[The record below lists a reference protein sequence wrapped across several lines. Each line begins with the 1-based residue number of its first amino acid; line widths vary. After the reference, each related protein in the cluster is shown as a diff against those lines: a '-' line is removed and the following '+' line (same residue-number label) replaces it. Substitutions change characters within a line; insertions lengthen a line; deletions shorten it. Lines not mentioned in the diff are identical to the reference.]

1 MFSPTIGHLSDTQG
15 TVLLTSDPMGWSMA
29 LSSRR
34 PVGRSITRAAVG
46 LVAAG
51 LLASCGGN
59 TTAGRPVEQTTASHS
74 AGKSSELRLG
84 CATYCQDAGIVNG
97 DAGEGQPAVTIVSS
111 DQPQGPYPDP
121 SGTVTADADG
131 YVPMVLKC
139 NLAVQ
144 CRGSLVLAVL
154 RGIDQGSPDSRSDL
168 VIDAGATT
176 TLGVR
181 LGPVALPWLQSHGSA
196 GFYVFVD
203 VGPSFGCDGRVY
215 EGETHS
221 GLPPCGYP
229 PVHGYA
235 VAAISDL
242 KVLAAG

>member
-1 MFSPTIGHLSDTQG
+1 
-15 TVLLTSDPMGWSMA
+15 MGWSMA

-46 LVAAG
+46 LAAAG
-51 LLASCGGN
+51 LVASCGGN
-59 TTAGRPVEQTTASHS
+59 TIAGRPVEQTTASQS
-74 AGKSSELRLG
+74 VGQSSELRLG

-111 DQPQGPYPDP
+111 DQLHGPDLDS

-131 YVPMVLKC
+131 YAPVVLKC

-154 RGIDQGSPDSRSDL
+154 RGIDQGHPDSRSDL
-168 VIDAGATT
+168 AIDAGATT

-181 LGPVALPWLQSHGSA
+181 LGTVALPWLQSHGSA

-203 VGPSFGCDGRVY
+203 VGPSFGCAGLVY
-215 EGETHS
+215 EGGTHS
-221 GLPPCGYP
+221 GLPPCDS

-235 VAAISDL
+235 VVAISDL

>member
-1 MFSPTIGHLSDTQG
+1 
-15 TVLLTSDPMGWSMA
+15 MA
-29 LSSRR
+29 LNSRHS
-34 PVGRSITRAAVG
+34 VTRSITTAAVG
-46 LVAAG
+46 LVTAG

-59 TTAGRPVEQTTASHS
+59 TTAGTPVKQTAASQS
-74 AGKSSELRLG
+74 ASKSSELRLG
-84 CATYCQDAGIVNG
+84 CATYCQDAGISG

-111 DQPQGPYPDP
+111 DQAAPPYGVP

-144 CRGSLVLAVL
+144 CRGSLVLAVG

-196 GFYVFVD
+196 PFAVIVD

-215 EGETHS
+215 EGDTAT

-229 PVHGYA
+229 PVYGYA
-235 VAAISDL
+235 VVTTSDL
-242 KVLAAG
+242 TVLAAR